1 MRIIRAEPYLAV
13 ADDDM
18 ASGVVAHLVE
28 LEDGTGTIIRHLDL
42 DDGGFKDPIVSIE
55 GNKLVRSWK
64 MFAHGLV
71 TEEDI
76 KAELEPDFVERIFGK
91 PSAQVTGKMT
101 G

>member
-18 ASGVVAHLVE
+18 ASGVIAHLVE

-55 GNKLVRSWK
+55 GNK
-64 MFAHGLV
+64 
-71 TEEDI
+71 
-76 KAELEPDFVERIFGK
+76 
-91 PSAQVTGKMT
+91 
-101 G
+101 